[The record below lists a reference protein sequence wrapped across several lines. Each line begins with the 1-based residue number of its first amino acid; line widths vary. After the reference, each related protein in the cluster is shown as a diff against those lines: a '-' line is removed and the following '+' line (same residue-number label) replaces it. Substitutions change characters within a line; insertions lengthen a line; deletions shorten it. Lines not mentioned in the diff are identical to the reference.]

1 MNTRATPHL
10 ILIDPSGARTQVAI
24 SKTPLTIGRLS
35 DNDVLLRDSRI
46 SRHHAAIVLDNGH
59 YAVQDQNSR
68 HGTFVN
74 GVRVQGARALTN
86 NDRIEFG
93 VAGSYALLFVS
104 EEQSLQT
111 LLQRVET
118 PAPSAG
124 TTSTELRSLNLLLEV
139 GRSLQAGLTLDEV
152 LNTVVEAC
160 LKVTGTERG
169 FIFLRDD
176 QGELALRVGR
186 DREKNPLGS
195 DDFKGSM
202 SVIRDVVKG
211 SQDILVTNTL
221 ADAGV
226 GQRASVVAAEL
237 RTIICLALHRLPTVG
252 GLESTMTGFLPEA
265 LGAIYLDSR
274 LTGQPFSDTD
284 KQVLRSLALEAA
296 GVIENA
302 RLFTAARAKERLD
315 QELAIARDI
324 QQALLPKRFRTYD
337 TFQVAG
343 INIPSQQVG
352 GDYYDLIEV
361 PGERYAFVVADVCG
375 KGISAALL
383 TSTLQGALAAM
394 VELGQSAADVA
405 RQLNRYLCRHAGVKK
420 FATFFCGVLEPG
432 GRFDYIN
439 AGHVP
444 AFWLPQAGA
453 LTPLRA
459 GSYPLGLFEDDDYPV
474 QSLAWQPGDTLVLY
488 TDGFTEAMNPAGEP
502 YGLERLKTAVEG
514 FRHNSVEELADAIL
528 GAVREFAGG
537 TPPGDDM
544 TLLVVRYEGRGKK

>member
-1 MNTRATPHL
+1 M
-10 ILIDPSGARTQVAI
+10 IDPSGARTQVAI

-35 DNDVLLRDSRI
+35 DNDVLLQDSRI
-46 SRHHAAIVLDNGH
+46 SRHHAAIVLENGH
-59 YAVQDQNSR
+59 YAVEDQNSR

-74 GVRVQGARALTN
+74 GARVQGARPLKN

-93 VAGSYALLFVS
+93 VPGSYALLFVS
-104 EEQSLQT
+104 EEQSLAT

-118 PAPSAG
+118 PVAASAG

-139 GRSLQAGLTLDEV
+139 GRSLHAGLTLEEV
-152 LNTVVEAC
+152 LNTVVDAC

-169 FIFLRDD
+169 FIFLRDP
-176 QGELALRVGR
+176 Q
-186 DREKNPLGS
+186 
-195 DDFKGSM
+195 
-202 SVIRDVVKG
+202 
-211 SQDILVTNTL
+211 
-221 ADAGV
+221 
-226 GQRASVVAAEL
+226 
-237 RTIICLALHRLPTVG
+237 
-252 GLESTMTGFLPEA
+252 
-265 LGAIYLDSR
+265 GAISLDSR

-284 KQVLRSLALEAA
+284 KQMLRSLALQAA

-302 RLFTAARAKERLD
+302 RLFTAARDKERMD
-315 QELAIARDI
+315 QELSIARDI
-324 QQALLPKRFRTYD
+324 QQALLPKRFRVYD

-352 GDYYDLIEV
+352 GDYYDLIEA

-394 VELGQSAADVA
+394 VELGQSASEVA
-405 RQLNRYLCRHAGVKK
+405 RHLNRYLCRHAGVKK

-432 GRFDYIN
+432 GRFDYVN

-444 AFWLPQAGA
+444 ALWLPRAGE

-459 GSYPLGLFEDDDYPV
+459 GSYPLGLFEDDDYPA

-488 TDGFTEAMNPAGEP
+488 TDGFTEAMNPAGES
-502 YGLERLKTAVEG
+502 YGVERLTKAVEG
-514 FRHNSVEELADAIL
+514 FRHNPVEELADAIL

-544 TLLVVRYEGRGKK
+544 TLLVVRYEGKH

>member
-1 MNTRATPHL
+1 VSTRAAPHL
-10 ILIDPSGARTQVAI
+10 IMIDPSGARTEVPI
-24 SKTPLTIGRLS
+24 SKTPLTLGRLS
-35 DNDVLLRDSRI
+35 DNDVLLQDSRI
-46 SRHHAAIVLDNGH
+46 SRHHAAIVLENGH
-59 YAVQDQNSR
+59 YAVEDQNSR

-74 GVRVQGARALTN
+74 GARVQGARPLKN

-93 VAGSYALLFVS
+93 VPGSYALLFVS
-104 EEQSLQT
+104 EEQSLAT

-118 PAPSAG
+118 PAATSAG

-139 GRSLQAGLTLDEV
+139 GRSLQAGLTLEEV
-152 LNTVVEAC
+152 LNTVVDSC

-176 QGELALRVGR
+176 KGELVLRVGR
-186 DREKNPLGS
+186 DKQKNPLGPA
-195 DDFKGSM
+195 DFQGSM

-211 SQDILVTNTL
+211 SQDILITNTL
-221 ADAGV
+221 ADESV

-237 RTIICLALHRLPTVG
+237 RTIICLALHRLLPTVG
-252 GLESTMTGFLPEA
+252 ALESTLTGFLPEA

-274 LTGQPFSDTD
+274 LTGQPFSETD
-284 KQVLRSLALEAA
+284 RQVLRSLALEAA

-302 RLFTAARAKERLD
+302 RLFTAARDKERLD

-324 QQALLPKRFRTYD
+324 QQALLPKRFRVYD

-352 GDYYDLIEV
+352 GDYYDLIEM

-394 VELGQSAADVA
+394 VELGQSASDVA
-405 RQLNRYLCRHAGVKK
+405 RHLNRYLCRHAGVKK

-432 GRFDYIN
+432 GRFDYVN

-444 AFWLPQAGA
+444 ALWLPRAGE

-459 GSYPLGLFEDDDYPV
+459 GSYPLGLFEDDDYPA

-488 TDGFTEAMNPAGEP
+488 TDGFTEAMNPAGES
-502 YGLERLKTAVEG
+502 YGVERLTKAVEG
-514 FRHNSVEELADAIL
+514 FRHNPVEELADAIL

-544 TLLVVRYEGRGKK
+544 TLLVVRYEGKN

>member
-1 MNTRATPHL
+1 VNTRAAPHL
-10 ILIDPSGARTQVAI
+10 IVIDPGGARTQVAI

-35 DNDVLLRDSRI
+35 DNDVLLQDSRI
-46 SRHHAAIVLDNGH
+46 SRHHAAIVLENGH
-59 YAVQDQNSR
+59 YAVEDQNSR

-74 GVRVQGARALTN
+74 GDRIQARRLLKN

-93 VAGSYALLFVS
+93 VPGSYALLFVG
-104 EEQSLQT
+104 EEQSLAT

-118 PAPSAG
+118 PAAPSPG

-152 LNTVVEAC
+152 LNTVVDAC

-169 FIFLRDD
+169 FIFLRDPK
-176 QGELALRVGR
+176 GELALRVGR
-186 DREKNPLGS
+186 DKQKRALGPA
-195 DDFKGSM
+195 DFQGSM
-202 SVIRDVVKG
+202 SVVREVVQG

-221 ADAGV
+221 ADERV

-237 RTIICLALHRLPTVG
+237 RTIIGLALRRLPTVG
-252 GLESTMTGFLPEA
+252 SLESTMSGFVPEA

-274 LTGQPFSDTD
+274 LTSQPFSDTD
-284 KQVLRSLALEAA
+284 RQVLRSLALEAA

-302 RLFTAARAKERLD
+302 RLFTAARDKERLD

-337 TFQVAG
+337 AFQVAG

-394 VELGQSAADVA
+394 VELGQPASAVA
-405 RQLNRYLCRHAGVKK
+405 RQLNRYICRHAGVKK

-432 GRFDYIN
+432 GQFDYVN

-444 AFWLPQAGA
+444 ALWVPRTGEA
-453 LTPLRA
+453 TPLKA
-459 GSYPLGLFEDDDYPV
+459 ESLPLGLFDEDNYPAR
-474 QSLAWQPGDTLVLY
+474 SLAFHPGDTLVLY
-488 TDGFTEAMNPAGEP
+488 TDGFLDSANPAGEF
-502 YGLERLKTAVEG
+502 YGLERLVKAVQG
-514 FRHNSVEELADAIL
+514 FRANAAEELADAIL
-528 GAVREFAGG
+528 GDVREFARG
-537 TPPGDDM
+537 TPPSDDM
-544 TLLVVRYEGRGKK
+544 TLLVVRYEGKR